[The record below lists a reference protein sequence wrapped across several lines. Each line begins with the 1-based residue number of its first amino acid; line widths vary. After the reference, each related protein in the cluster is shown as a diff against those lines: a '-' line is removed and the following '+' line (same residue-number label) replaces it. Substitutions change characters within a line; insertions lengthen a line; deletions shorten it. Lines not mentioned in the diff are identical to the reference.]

1 MRVSSFSAGNSSK
14 IKEAYFWR
22 EIQIKY
28 IFGLKIQISLIRF
41 FRGRTEAQAC
51 KKCQV
56 IAAEVQDM
64 ELNREIFDIDDHPDE
79 ITEENFPVQIQ
90 DSEQKEEE
98 EEIIQVIEEDLEE
111 DQKGPEMDPEEVQTV
126 QKKDKRRFDSV
137 RHLLEKARVK
147 LMNSKQFWSRS
158 LSRGNR
164 SRSAKPNSKDLL
176 SVPTKETTGGI
187 QSQSS
192 PNTPETLRKEK
203 RHRSFSPVR

>member
-1 MRVSSFSAGNSSK
+1 
-14 IKEAYFWR
+14 
-22 EIQIKY
+22 
-28 IFGLKIQISLIRF
+28 
-41 FRGRTEAQAC
+41 
-51 KKCQV
+51 
-56 IAAEVQDM
+56 M

-79 ITEENFPVQIQ
+79 ITEENITVQIE
-90 DSEQKEEE
+90 DSEPKEE

-111 DQKGPEMDPEEVQTV
+111 DTKGPEMDQEVQTV

-158 LSRGNR
+158 LSR
-164 SRSAKPNSKDLL
+164 SRSAHKASKPPNSKDLL
-176 SVPTKETTGGI
+176 SVPKETSGI

-203 RHRSFSPVR
+203 RHRSFSPVRYDFLMLSLHFKSHIL

>member
-1 MRVSSFSAGNSSK
+1 
-14 IKEAYFWR
+14 
-22 EIQIKY
+22 
-28 IFGLKIQISLIRF
+28 
-41 FRGRTEAQAC
+41 
-51 KKCQV
+51 
-56 IAAEVQDM
+56 M

-79 ITEENFPVQIQ
+79 ITEENITVQIE
-90 DSEQKEEE
+90 DSESKEE

-111 DQKGPEMDPEEVQTV
+111 DTKGPEMDQEVQTV

-176 SVPTKETTGGI
+176 SVPSEEITI

>member
-1 MRVSSFSAGNSSK
+1 MQVNGFSLAKVYKERDYIEVEKGLIELEFRRENSK
-14 IKEAYFWR
+14 YTYF
-22 EIQIKY
+22 
-28 IFGLKIQISLIRF
+28 LT

-79 ITEENFPVQIQ
+79 ITKENITVQIE
-90 DSEQKEEE
+90 DSEPKEE

-111 DQKGPEMDPEEVQTV
+111 DPKGPEIDQEVQTV

-176 SVPTKETTGGI
+176 SVPSEETTI